1 MTLFRVLVSA
11 RMSISQIHKRWVLT
25 THTRKFT
32 HLPPQ
37 LDLIA
42 IIPVL
47 QEKIVRSD
55 LKSDVIRHLNRD
67 DVVIFD
73 AGNYIKGYRYEVYCA
88 TKSARVSQCTVF
100 CAINDQQ
107 MRAFNQQR
115 RSRSRDEDVAIVA
128 NNSAE
133 PYTEDT
139 LQALKMRFEEPQ
151 GNNRWDAP
159 LFTLFPESTPN
170 LEAIHKCLYEQGPPP
185 PNQSTQNVSSHE

>member
-1 MTLFRVLVSA
+1 MYL
-11 RMSISQIHKRWVLT
+11 
-25 THTRKFT
+25 
-32 HLPPQ
+32 
-37 LDLIA
+37 A
-42 IIPVL
+42 IL

-107 MRAFNQQR
+107 MRSFNQQR

-170 LEAIHKCLYEQGPPP
+170 LEAMHKCLYEQGPPP
-185 PNQSTQNVSSHE
+185 PNQSTQNVSSHEW